1 VIGNKYN
8 GPVFRKALMI
18 DEGNRRSEKKI
29 AVSEEE
35 IENVDRDL
43 VCFVASKPV
52 TKPLYGLEDDEGQK
66 EEKIKQRAKDV
77 A

>member
-18 DEGNRRSEKKI
+18 DKGNRGSEKKI

-35 IENVDRDL
+35 IENVDRDF
-43 VCFVASKPV
+43 VCFVASEPV
-52 TKPLYGLEDDEGQK
+52 AQPLYGLEDDEGQK